1 MMAIQRQLKLLR
13 TETEGASTMDK
24 SGFKVAFA
32 SSDLKKV
39 DQHFGSAER
48 FAIYQVTPDD
58 ITLLEVSEFGSLDQ
72 DGNESKLLEK
82 FVVLD
87 GCVAVYCLAVG
98 PSAVRQLMALK
109 IQPMKVAHGT
119 QINATLKEL
128 QQELNDGPGGWLGRA
143 LTAREEKNEKRFDV
157 MENEEWCE

>member
-1 MMAIQRQLKLLR
+1 MAIQRQLKLLR
-13 TETEGASTMDK
+13 TEQPGDTTMDK
-24 SGFKVAFA
+24 SGFRVAFA

-48 FAIYQVTPDD
+48 FAIYQVTADA
-58 ITLLEVSEFGSLDQ
+58 ITLLEVAEFGSLQQ

-82 FVVLD
+82 FVVLE

-98 PSAVRQLMALK
+98 PSAVRQLMSLK
-109 IQPMKVAHGT
+109 IQPMKVALGT
-119 QINATLKEL
+119 QINSTLREL
-128 QQELNDGPGGWLGRA
+128 QHDFVEGPSGWLARA
-143 LTAREEKNEKRFDV
+143 LSAREEKSEKRFDV

>member
-1 MMAIQRQLKLLR
+1 MAIQRQLKLLR
-13 TETEGASTMDK
+13 TETEGGATMDTT
-24 SGFKVAFA
+24 GFKVAFA

-48 FAIYQVTPDD
+48 FAIYQVTADE
-58 ITLLEVSEFGSLDQ
+58 ITLLEVAEFGSLDQ

-87 GCVAVYCLAVG
+87 GCIAVYCLAVG

-128 QQELNDGPGGWLGRA
+128 QHALNDGPSGWLGRA
-143 LTAREEKNEKRFDV
+143 LTAREEKSEKRFDV

>member
-1 MMAIQRQLKLLR
+1 MAIQRQLKLLR
-13 TETEGASTMDK
+13 TETEGGATMDK
-24 SGFKVAFA
+24 TAFKVAFA
-32 SSDLKKV
+32 SSDLKRV

-48 FAIYQVTPDD
+48 FAIYQVTPDEV
-58 ITLLEVSEFGSLDQ
+58 TLLEVAEFGSLDQ

-87 GCVAVYCLAVG
+87 GCIAVYCLAVG
-98 PSAVRQLMALK
+98 PSAVRQLMSLK

-119 QINATLKEL
+119 QINGTLKEL
-128 QQELNDGPGGWLGRA
+128 QRELNEGPSGWLARA
-143 LTAREEKNEKRFDV
+143 MAAREEKSEKRFDV